1 MVVGRY
7 GAPRRQQQ
15 RTSTV
20 DVVSCGIPGVRY
32 VDKGQVQITTR
43 TSGK

>member
-32 VDKGQVQITTR
+32 VFSQG
-43 TSGK
+43 TSTDYDGSQ